1 MFVTGYAWPR
11 EALGS
16 TAAYSPAACDES
28 LASALE
34 CPITN
39 EANALVPATAAGN
52 AAPEGLRVRANE
64 IVYRGQPVHL
74 RGVALGEVWDYAR
87 MHRSVRRDF
96 RAMADGWN
104 ANVVRL
110 GVHPST
116 WRDHREEALADL
128 VLQIDAALDA
138 GLFVIVDYHAIGAP
152 DGYYPPSDARWG
164 TPVDLYDS
172 SFALARDFWDT
183 ISRRVHDD
191 RVMFELWNEPTFA
204 AHETNPHDTATSR
217 WHELKP
223 YWERLVATIRGNGA
237 TSIVIASGNH
247 WAYNL
252 KGIRADLLADPNSA
266 YSWHVYS
273 NKEFNEPERWAA
285 ALDGLDSVKPVVVT
299 EWGFEPMSS
308 EHWRG
313 TADGFGEPFRRL
325 LESHGLHST
334 AWCWN
339 ANYGPALL
347 EHDWTT
353 PTVLGAFVREYLR
366 EGREAVAR
374 PAVASA
380 RTFRTSASSSFDK
393 LRTSGKDR
401 LRTSGKDKLRTSG
414 KDKLRTSGERE
425 LRPSGERELRPSGE
439 RTMPTARAELVE
451 ARGHSAVASPRRA
464 ATGQRGLLAYHSKRH
479 SVLISRR

>member
-11 EALGS
+11 EALGTVMPNPPS
-16 TAAYSPAACDES
+16 ELAVCEEQ
-28 LASALE
+28 LASTLE

-39 EANALVPATAAGN
+39 EANALVPSAAVN
-52 AAPEGLRVRANE
+52 AAPEGLRVRGNE
-64 IVYRGQPVHL
+64 IVFRGQPVQL

-87 MHRSVRRDF
+87 MHRSARRDF
-96 RAMADGWN
+96 RAMADWN

-116 WRDHREEALADL
+116 WRDHKGEALRDL
-128 VLQIDAALDA
+128 ALQIDAALDA
-138 GLFVIVDYHAIGAP
+138 GLFVIVDYHAIGTP
-152 DGYYPPSDARWG
+152 DGYYPPSDPRWG

-172 SFALARDFWDT
+172 SFALAHDFWDT
-183 ISRRVHDD
+183 VSRRVHDD

-217 WHELKP
+217 WRELKP
-223 YWERLVATIRGNGA
+223 YWERLAATIRGNGA

-299 EWGFEPMSS
+299 EWGFEPTSS

-347 EHDWTT
+347 EHDWAT
-353 PTVLGAFVREYLR
+353 PTVLGAFVRGYLR

-374 PAVASA
+374 PVVASNAEAGFAPVGTQSDAWDSAKDAPVGRA
-380 RTFRTSASSSFDK
+380 RWRAEDLPRT
-393 LRTSGKDR
+393 
-401 LRTSGKDKLRTSG
+401 
-414 KDKLRTSGERE
+414 
-425 LRPSGERELRPSGE
+425 
-439 RTMPTARAELVE
+439 RAELVE

-464 ATGQRGLLAYHSKRH
+464 VTGQRGLLAYHSKRQ